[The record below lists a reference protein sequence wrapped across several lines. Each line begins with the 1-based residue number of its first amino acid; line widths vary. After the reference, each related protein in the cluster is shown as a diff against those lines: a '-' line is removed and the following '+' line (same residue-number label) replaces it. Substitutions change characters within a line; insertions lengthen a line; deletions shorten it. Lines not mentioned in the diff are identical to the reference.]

1 MKITVVIQKD
11 SGLAIQECGFEEL
24 FRNERNIRLAIL
36 KTELEGTYD
45 YLIEQKMEKT
55 LERRLMKLDGNY
67 YFLYHD
73 KNIEFHDT
81 PIPSG
86 SPGSDA
92 RYYVWD
98 NKTGLLLQ
106 TVPPYSKTSCN
117 FHRLTNETFHN
128 VGGDVYICLPE
139 EEKLLNGICHVTPYQ
154 CHRLYTSSEPA
165 INIILTKPP
174 GLGIIDHYHPKKC
187 VKELW

>member
-45 YLIEQKMEKT
+45 YLIEQKMGK
-55 LERRLMKLDGNY
+55 LERRIMELDDTY
-67 YFLYHD
+67 YFLYFD
-73 KNIEFHDT
+73 RNIQFHDT

-86 SPGSDA
+86 SPNSDA

-98 NKTGLLLQ
+98 DKTGLLLQ
-106 TVPPYSKTSCN
+106 AIPPYSKTSCN
-117 FHRLTNETFHN
+117 FHIRTDETFHN
-128 VGGDVYICLPE
+128 VGGDAYICLPE
-139 EEKLLNGICHVTPYQ
+139 EAKLLNGSCHVTTNQ

-165 INIILTKPP
+165 LNIILMNPP
-174 GLGIIDHYHPKKC
+174 GLGITDHYHPKKC
-187 VKELW
+187 VKELC